1 MNNTAKETDK
11 HFDWKLGI
19 SIVALL
25 ASIVTFSF
33 SYNLSKQT
41 AITSVRP
48 VLVFEFSG
56 DRGWSLRNVGNGPAL
71 NVVVA
76 IKEVDS
82 DWKKPVRI
90 PPISKN
96 GAFKLTMVENW
107 NVKTLG
113 AYYSDINQKLYS
125 STCTEDLSET
135 HEGNKLKKAWSDSEI
150 GRHWH
155 YPKTEKAN

>member
-1 MNNTAKETDK
+1 MKNAATGTGRSI
-11 HFDWKLGI
+11 DWKLGI

-25 ASIVTFSF
+25 ASVVTFSF
-33 SYNLSKQT
+33 SYHLSRQT

-48 VLVFEFSG
+48 VLVFEFS
-56 DRGWSLRNVGNGPAL
+56 DNNGWRLRNVGNGPAL

-76 IKEVDS
+76 MKEVDS

-90 PPISKN
+90 PPISQD
-96 GAFKLTMVENW
+96 GAFKLIMFENW

-113 AYYSDINQKLYS
+113 AYYSDINQKVYS

-135 HEGNKLKKAWSDSEI
+135 HEGNKLKAWPDSEI

-155 YPKTEKAN
+155 YPESDYKRS